1 VVMRL
6 ALTWVGLGLLAN
18 TAVATLS
25 EESINEL
32 EEELRQVGGPSGVF
46 IDSAEDE
53 LFDLLQDN
61 GDNSVP
67 DEEIPEP
74 SGLPEP
80 RYDDDSSEVIESID
94 EIESITPIKNIQEVK
109 SIKPVKSIEEIKS
122 ITPIKSIQEV
132 KSIKKVKSILPVPDD
147 IAKKFIADHNL
158 VPTDGDG
165 PEYVSRFPKDIYGQD
180 ITDGLQYG
188 AGSGKYDDSSQVMN
202 QEEENSLRTALEDV
216 ISTLNS
222 LVEELGDQHLCKGE
236 YEPEPEP
243 SWSDKPTWSKEKPSG
258 SKESK
263 LPFGKDDIKSIDE
276 ITSMQEVKSMLPVKK
291 ITEVKSI
298 TPIKSIQEVTG
309 LYELTDEQAD
319 LLRRLN
325 AKWDMGKARRRHRRR
340 RF

>member
-1 VVMRL
+1 MGVVMRL

-94 EIESITPIKNIQEVK
+94 EIESITPIK
-109 SIKPVKSIEEIKS
+109 
-122 ITPIKSIQEV
+122 SIQEV

-165 PEYVSRFPKDIYGQD
+165 P
-180 ITDGLQYG
+180 QYG
-188 AGSGKYDDSSQVMN
+188 DVSHVPIGPGIWNGPIGSGKYEEEPN
-202 QEEENSLRTALEDV
+202 QDGENSLRTALEDV

-243 SWSDKPTWSKEKPSG
+243 SWSEKPTGKPTW

>member
-1 VVMRL
+1 MGVVMRL

-94 EIESITPIKNIQEVK
+94 EIESITPIKNIQ
-109 SIKPVKSIEEIKS
+109 
-122 ITPIKSIQEV
+122 
-132 KSIKKVKSILPVPDD
+132 KVKSILPVPDD

-165 PEYVSRFPKDIYGQD
+165 DGPTYHLPPPPQYVPPPP
-180 ITDGLQYG
+180 QYG
-188 AGSGKYDDSSQVMN
+188 AGSGKY
-202 QEEENSLRTALEDV
+202 E
-216 ISTLNS
+216 
-222 LVEELGDQHLCKGE
+222 
-236 YEPEPEP
+236 
-243 SWSDKPTWSKEKPSG
+243 
-258 SKESK
+258 
-263 LPFGKDDIKSIDE
+263 
-276 ITSMQEVKSMLPVKK
+276 
-291 ITEVKSI
+291 
-298 TPIKSIQEVTG
+298 
-309 LYELTDEQAD
+309 
-319 LLRRLN
+319 
-325 AKWDMGKARRRHRRR
+325 
-340 RF
+340 

>member
-1 VVMRL
+1 MGSVVMRL

-165 PEYVSRFPKDIYGQD
+165 P
-180 ITDGLQYG
+180 QYG
-188 AGSGKYDDSSQVMN
+188 DVSHVPIGPGIWNGPIGSGKYEEEPN
-202 QEEENSLRTALEDV
+202 QDGENSLRTALEDV

-222 LVEELGDQHLCKGE
+222 LVEELGDQLLCKGE

-243 SWSDKPTWSKEKPSG
+243 SWSEKPTGKPTW

-319 LLRRLN
+319 LLRRL
-325 AKWDMGKARRRHRRR
+325 
-340 RF
+340 

>member
-25 EESINEL
+25 QEAADEL
-32 EEELRQVGGPSGVF
+32 QKELDEVQQDYGLFVDP
-46 IDSAEDE
+46 AEDE

-61 GDNSVP
+61 GDNADP
-67 DEEIPEP
+67 DVESQEP
-74 SGLPEP
+74 NVFPEP
-80 RYDDDSSEVIESID
+80 RYGDDSSEVIERID

-109 SIKPVKSIEEIKS
+109 SIKPVKSIKEIKS
-122 ITPIKSIQEV
+122 ITPIKSIKEIKNIQEV
-132 KSIKKVKSILPVPDD
+132 NEIHPIPDD

-158 VPTDGDG
+158 VPMDGDG
-165 PEYVSRFPKDIYGQD
+165 YKGRPQV
-180 ITDGLQYG
+180 G
-188 AGSGKYDDSSQVMN
+188 AGRYGSEAKVSQRDTNVLK
-202 QEEENSLRTALEDV
+202 QGLLDA
-216 ISTLNS
+216 ISTLNTI
-222 LVEELGDQHLCKGE
+222 VQKLGDQGLCGQGDDTT
-236 YEPEPEP
+236 
-243 SWSDKPTWSKEKPSG
+243 SDNPDQYKPVTYDQYGKKY
-258 SKESK
+258 K
-263 LPFGKDDIKSIDE
+263 LPFGKDDIESIDE

>member
-165 PEYVSRFPKDIYGQD
+165 P
-180 ITDGLQYG
+180 QYG
-188 AGSGKYDDSSQVMN
+188 DVSHVPIGPGIWNGPIGSGKYEEEPN
-202 QEEENSLRTALEDV
+202 QDGENSLRTALEDV

>member
-1 VVMRL
+1 MGVVMRL
-6 ALTWVGLGLLAN
+6 ALTWVGLGLLAK

-25 EESINEL
+25 QEARDEL
-32 EEELRQVGGPSGVF
+32 DEELNQVNQDYGLFVDP
-46 IDSAEDE
+46 AEDE
-53 LFDLLQDN
+53 LMNLLADN
-61 GDNSVP
+61 GDNEVP
-67 DEEIPEP
+67 DDESQEP
-74 SGLPEP
+74 YGYPEP
-80 RYDDDSSEVIESID
+80 RYARDSPEVIESID
-94 EIESITPIKNIQEVK
+94 EIDSITPIK
-109 SIKPVKSIEEIKS
+109 
-122 ITPIKSIQEV
+122 TIQEV

-243 SWSDKPTWSKEKPSG
+243 SWNDKPTWSKEKPTG

-319 LLRRLN
+319 
-325 AKWDMGKARRRHRRR
+325 
-340 RF
+340 

>member
-1 VVMRL
+1 MGVVMRL

-32 EEELRQVGGPSGVF
+32 EEELRQVGGPAGVF

-80 RYDDDSSEVIESID
+80 RYDDDSSEVIKSID
-94 EIESITPIKNIQEVK
+94 
-109 SIKPVKSIEEIKS
+109 EIKS

-165 PEYVSRFPKDIYGQD
+165 P
-180 ITDGLQYG
+180 QYG
-188 AGSGKYDDSSQVMN
+188 DVSHVPIGPGHWSGPIGSGKYEEEPN
-202 QEEENSLRTALEDV
+202 QDGENSLRTALEDV

-243 SWSDKPTWSKEKPSG
+243 SWSDKPTGKPTW

-263 LPFGKDDIKSIDE
+263 LPFGKD
-276 ITSMQEVKSMLPVKK
+276 
-291 ITEVKSI
+291 
-298 TPIKSIQEVTG
+298 
-309 LYELTDEQAD
+309 
-319 LLRRLN
+319 
-325 AKWDMGKARRRHRRR
+325 
-340 RF
+340 

>member
-1 VVMRL
+1 MGSVVMRL

-18 TAVATLS
+18 SAVATLS

-165 PEYVSRFPKDIYGQD
+165 P
-180 ITDGLQYG
+180 QYG
-188 AGSGKYDDSSQVMN
+188 DVSHVPIGPGIWNGPIGSGKYEEEPN
-202 QEEENSLRTALEDV
+202 QDGENSLRTALEDV
-216 ISTLNS
+216 ISPLNS
-222 LVEELGDQHLCKGE
+222 LVEELGDQLLCKGE

-243 SWSDKPTWSKEKPSG
+243 SWSEKPTGKPTW

-298 TPIKSIQEVTG
+298 TPIKSIQEV
-309 LYELTDEQAD
+309 
-319 LLRRLN
+319 
-325 AKWDMGKARRRHRRR
+325 
-340 RF
+340 